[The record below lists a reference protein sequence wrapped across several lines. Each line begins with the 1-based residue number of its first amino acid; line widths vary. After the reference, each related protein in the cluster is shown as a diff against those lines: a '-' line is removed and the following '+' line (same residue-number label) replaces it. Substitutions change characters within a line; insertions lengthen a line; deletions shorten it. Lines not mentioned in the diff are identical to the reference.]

1 MLKNFMQKQD
11 IERHGEEPQNEAT
24 RGSQSKIDIGLDGHT
39 PFRGFA
45 MTDFLGLP
53 LVLIPS

>member
-1 MLKNFMQKQD
+1 MLNNFVQKQE

-24 RGSQSKIDIGLDGHT
+24 WPSSQKSILGLDGRT
-39 PFRGFA
+39 PLRGFA

-53 LVLIPS
+53 LILIQS